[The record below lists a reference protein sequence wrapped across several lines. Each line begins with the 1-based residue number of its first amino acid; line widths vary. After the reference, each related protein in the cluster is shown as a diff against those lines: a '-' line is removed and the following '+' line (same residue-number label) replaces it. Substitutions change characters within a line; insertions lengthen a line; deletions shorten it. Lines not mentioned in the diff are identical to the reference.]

1 MSRAGLILLVCS
13 AIAFLEFAFLL
24 FRSMRRE
31 GDDTSRRRLRKLA
44 TRLKDVAPQG
54 SETSIIRDDR
64 DGVPVAFRWLNVR
77 LALRLVRAI
86 DMLLY
91 RSSLS
96 IGTTRFVAVSLSIGA
111 FAALGGLELFLRWD
125 VAIACGLLASILP
138 ASYAYMRASRR
149 LNSFEEDF
157 PEALALVAR
166 SMRGGHAL
174 QSSLRIVAE
183 EMQGPVSAEF
193 SLLSDELSMG
203 RDLENVLQDLCH
215 RTGLSDVYLF
225 SVGVMIQ
232 RDVGGNMAE
241 VVEKLATMI
250 RERFKFQARVRSM
263 TTMNRSSALVLLVI
277 PFVFIALMSVSN
289 PEFVSPLWN
298 TEQGQILGI
307 VSGLLSFGGYFV
319 ALRMASVEG

>member
-1 MSRAGLILLVCS
+1 MSRPALILLILS
-13 AIAFLEFAFLL
+13 GIAFLEFGFLV
-24 FRSMRRE
+24 FRSMRLK
-31 GDDTSRRRLRKLA
+31 GDETSRRRLRQLA
-44 TRLKDVAPQG
+44 TRLKDATPQS

-64 DGVPVAFRWLNVR
+64 DAVPVAFRWLNVR
-77 LALRLVRAI
+77 FALRLVRSI
-86 DMLLY
+86 DLLLY

-96 IGTTRFVAVSLSIGA
+96 IGTTRFVALSLSVGA
-111 FAALGGLELFLRWD
+111 FAALGGLEIFVRWD
-125 VAIACGLLASILP
+125 VAIVCGVLASLAP
-138 ASYAYMRASRR
+138 ASYAHMRARRR

-174 QSSLRIVAE
+174 QSSLRIVSE
-183 EMQGPVSAEF
+183 ELEGPVSAEF
-193 SLLSDELSMG
+193 ALLSDELSMG

-277 PFVFIALMSVSN
+277 PFVFVALMSVSN

-298 TEQGQILGI
+298 TEQGQLLAI
-307 VSGLLSFGGYFV
+307 VASLLSFGGYFV
-319 ALRMASVEG
+319 ALKMASVEG